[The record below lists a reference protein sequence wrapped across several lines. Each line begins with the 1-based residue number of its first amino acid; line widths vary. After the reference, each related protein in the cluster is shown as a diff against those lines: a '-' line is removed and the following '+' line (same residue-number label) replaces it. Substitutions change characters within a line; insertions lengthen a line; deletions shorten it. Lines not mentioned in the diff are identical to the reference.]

1 MAKNSSANS
10 KDSTRPANVNGR
22 ATSANGRST
31 VTEIASPGVWNVI
44 KRDHRTLPF
53 DRQRIA
59 NAIEQAYLATIP
71 PNHRDDELLAQ
82 EINDLT
88 DSVHQTLIR
97 RYPQGGHIHVEE
109 IQDNVIARLIEYTG
123 HDGVAKNYAT
133 YRESRHKVRQESTM
147 MQSNGEPLV
156 HVVLKDGTEQPI
168 DWERLQRQVDEACE
182 DLIDIDEVLL
192 LENIKRNIRDGMPE
206 QELRS
211 ALVDTATDMI
221 KIEPN
226 FDGVAARFMLMQLR
240 EESLQRLNISIAG
253 RSFLPESHD
262 DLEDAYAVIFEQS
275 IKFGVDQE
283 LLDPQLLDFNLTK
296 LGSALR
302 ADRDKLFD
310 FHGLRV
316 IYDRYVLQADGVRF
330 ELPQIFWMRVAMFL
344 AINEDDRE
352 DRAIDFYDT
361 LSSFRFVSS
370 TPTLFN
376 SGTIHPQLSSCYIS
390 TVEDD
395 LESIFGAQIFSNAM
409 LQKWAGGMGNDWTPV
424 RALGS
429 RIKGTNGKSDGVVP
443 FIKVV
448 DATAKAVNQ
457 GGKRAGAVCS
467 YLETWHLD
475 IEEFLDLRKNTGDPM
490 RRTPNM
496 NTANWIPDLFMK
508 RVMQEGEW
516 TLFSPSDVP
525 DLHDLY
531 GAAFESRYEQYE
543 EAADRGAIGLFKRVD
558 ANDLWKSMLRAL
570 AETGHPWMTFK
581 DTCNIRSPQRH
592 VGRVHSSNLCT
603 EITLNTSP
611 DEIAVCNLGSLN
623 LAQHID
629 EFGNLDHDKLQE
641 TVHTAIRMLDN
652 VIDINYYAI
661 DKAEN
666 SNIRHRP
673 IGLGMMGFQ
682 DVLYKR
688 RQPYDSDE
696 AIEFADQSM
705 EWISYYAIEASSNLA
720 AERGSYPTYE
730 GSLWQQGILPID
742 SLRLLEEE
750 RGTEYTLLD
759 HNQTAPWDDLRARV
773 TKQGMRNSN
782 VLAIAPTAT
791 IANIVGVVASI
802 EPFFRNTYVKQNMSG
817 EFQVINPYLTADLKE
832 RGIWSAKLYD
842 QIMTLDGDL
851 QDIDEIPQELKD
863 LYKSSFEVGNP
874 ALIECAARR
883 QKWIDQSQ
891 SLNLYVDP
899 SLGITPKEV
908 KLWYLNA
915 WMLGLKTT
923 YYLHSRSATNVEK
936 TSSIDDRLRFVEANI
951 SSADSLSKL
960 QLAQPNPQ
968 QRQSAAPA
976 QEEEEEYEFCDIND
990 PTCESCAG

>member
-1 MAKNSSANS
+1 MDGEPMPITKSANS
-10 KDSTRPANVNGR
+10 KVPTPPADKNGH
-22 ATSANGRST
+22 ADAANGQST
-31 VTEIASPGVWNVI
+31 VTEIAPPGVWNVI

-59 NAIEQAYLATIP
+59 NAIEKAYFATIP
-71 PNHRDDELLAQ
+71 PQHRNLELIA
-82 EINDLT
+82 EDVKNLT
-88 DSVHQTLIR
+88 DNVHQTLIR

-109 IQDNVIARLIEYTG
+109 IQDNVIARLIDYAEAES
-123 HDGVAKNYAT
+123 VASAYAK
-133 YRESRHKVRQESTM
+133 YRESRHVARQESSL
-147 MQSNGEPLV
+147 MQADSDPVV
-156 HVVLKDGTEQPI
+156 HVVSQNGSKQAI
-168 DWERLQRQVDEACE
+168 DWARLQRQVDEACE
-182 DLIDIDEVLL
+182 DLHDVDEVLL

-206 QELRS
+206 QDLRS
-211 ALVDTATDMI
+211 VLVDTATDMI

-226 FDGVAARFMLMQLR
+226 FDAVAARFMLMQLR
-240 EESLQRLNISIAG
+240 EESLQQLNISIGG
-253 RSFLPESHD
+253 RVFMPETHD
-262 DLEDAYAVIFEQS
+262 DLDEAYGVVFERS
-275 IKFGVDQE
+275 LRYGVEQE
-283 LLDPQLLDFNLTK
+283 LIDSRLLDFNLPK

-316 IYDRYVLQADGVRF
+316 IYDRYVLQANGVRF
-330 ELPQIFWMRVAMFL
+330 ELPQVFWMRVAMFL
-344 AINEDDRE
+344 AINEE
-352 DRAIDFYDT
+352 DPEERAIEFYDN

-508 RVMQEGEW
+508 RVIEEEQW

-531 GAAFESRYEQYE
+531 GSAFEARYEEYE
-543 EAADRGAIGLFKRVD
+543 QAAENGEIELFKKID

-570 AETGHPWMTFK
+570 AETGHPWITFK

-603 EITLNTSP
+603 EITLNTSR

-623 LAQHID
+623 LAQHVD
-629 EFGNLDHDKLQE
+629 EFGNLDHDKLRE

-661 DKAEN
+661 DKAAN
-666 SNIRHRP
+666 SNLRHRP

-720 AERGSYPTYE
+720 VERGSYPSYE
-730 GSLWQQGILPID
+730 GSLWHQGVLPID
-742 SLRLLEEE
+742 SLRDLEKE
-750 RGTEYTLLD
+750 RGTEYTVLD
-759 HNQTAPWDDLRARV
+759 HTQTAPWDELR
-773 TKQGMRNSN
+773 TKVVEQGMRNSN

-817 EFQVINPYLTADLKE
+817 EFQVINPYLTADLKD
-832 RGIWSAKLYD
+832 RGIWSASLYD
-842 QIMTLDGDL
+842 RIMTLDGDL
-851 QDIDEIPQELKD
+851 QDIDEIPEDLKE

-899 SLGITPKEV
+899 SLGVTPKEV
-908 KLWYLNA
+908 KLWYMNA
-915 WMLGLKTT
+915 WLLGLKTT

-936 TSSIDDRLRFVEANI
+936 TSSIDDRLRFVQANLAP
-951 SSADSLSKL
+951 SDSLSKL
-960 QLAQPNPQ
+960 QLAQASAQ
-968 QRQSAAPA
+968 QTEDAEDS
-976 QEEEEEYEFCDIND
+976 YEFCDIDD